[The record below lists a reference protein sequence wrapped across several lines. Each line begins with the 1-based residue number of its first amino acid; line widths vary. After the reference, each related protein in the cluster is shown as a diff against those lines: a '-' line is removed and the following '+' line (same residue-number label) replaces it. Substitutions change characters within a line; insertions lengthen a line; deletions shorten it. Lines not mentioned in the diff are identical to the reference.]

1 MFNNTLSPTT
11 NLYMNSTT
19 PAGSRGPPPWYQFP
33 VCAVAPYGFIFYFG
47 VKVFNLAVGTPC
59 NVLVIWQIASKKS
72 DASTSDIFI
81 FNLAIL
87 DAYFCLMTPIEMVN
101 RLLLDD
107 GQIWYAQRF
116 AYGIKDVAPLFLVCI
131 CLDRYIAVVHPV
143 LFTGIRDNKIRIGI
157 SVVVWGLILAYG
169 LTKCTLGV
177 MSVNEVFSGV
187 ILFSFTVMVFCNIS
201 VIWVLRRS
209 VVGKEEMHPVK
220 KKAFK
225 MVLII
230 LAIIVANYLPPV
242 ALMPFV
248 SYYSFVQFRCQIS
261 ISVFSIMDLSC
272 SIEPLLYITKMERGD
287 SRCCGRSFS
296 KKPPDVKV

>member
-1 MFNNTLSPTT
+1 M
-11 NLYMNSTT
+11 
-19 PAGSRGPPPWYQFP
+19 
-33 VCAVAPYGFIFYFG
+33 
-47 VKVFNLAVGTPC
+47 
-59 NVLVIWQIASKKS
+59 
-72 DASTSDIFI
+72 
-81 FNLAIL
+81 
-87 DAYFCLMTPIEMVN
+87 
-101 RLLLDD
+101 
-107 GQIWYAQRF
+107 
-116 AYGIKDVAPLFLVCI
+116 CI

-187 ILFSFTVMVFCNIS
+187 ILFAFAVMVFCNIS

-209 VVGKEEMHPVK
+209 VAGKEEMHPVK

-230 LAIIVANYLPPV
+230 LVIIVVNYLPPV

-248 SYYSFVQFRCQIS
+248 SYYSFVAFRCQIS

-272 SIEPLLYITKMERGD
+272 SIEPLLYITKMERMD

-296 KKPPDVKV
+296 KKPHDIKV